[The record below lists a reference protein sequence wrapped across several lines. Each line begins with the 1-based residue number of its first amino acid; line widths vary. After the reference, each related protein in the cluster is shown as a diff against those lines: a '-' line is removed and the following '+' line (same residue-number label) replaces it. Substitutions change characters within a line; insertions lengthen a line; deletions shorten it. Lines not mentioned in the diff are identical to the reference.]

1 MNDTFIEKWWPVPI
15 LIHRVMHKKLAN
27 IQNEIAA
34 ALPSVMEKDL
44 TNPWKDG
51 VKTDYKYGKFSRKEK
66 GFLHEY
72 NCSTL
77 IQTINEQTNI
87 FLKEH
92 GVEQTRG
99 EFEILNSWINFSEKG
114 DFQYEHSHETPK
126 YSDSECY
133 LSGAYFY
140 KTNNHD
146 GDLTF
151 ISPNMIHRTELDI
164 FTQPQAV
171 HKPIV
176 GKLLLFP
183 SWLGHR
189 VGLNTTDSQRISIS
203 FNIGLYKAYLPK
215 DE

>member
-1 MNDTFIEKWWPVPI
+1 MTFFEEWFPVTILVHQVMNKN
-15 LIHRVMHKKLAN
+15 LAN
-27 IQNEIAA
+27 VQNEIAA

-51 VKTDYKYGKFSRKEK
+51 VKTDYKYGKFSRTER

-77 IQTINEQTNI
+77 MEVINEQTKVYLNKHNI
-87 FLKEH
+87 KE
-92 GVEQTRG
+92 TRG

-114 DFQYEHSHETPK
+114 DFQYEHSHETSK
-126 YSDSECY
+126 YSDTEVY

-140 KTNNHD
+140 KTNGYD

-151 ISPNMIHRTELDI
+151 ISPNVLHRTELDI
-164 FTQPQAV
+164 FTKPQAV

-176 GKLLLFP
+176 GKLVLFP

-189 VGLNTTDSQRISIS
+189 VGLNTTDNQRISIS
-203 FNIGLYKAYLPK
+203 FNVGLYKTYLPK
-215 DE
+215 GDE

>member
-1 MNDTFIEKWWPVPI
+1 MTFFEEWFPVTILVHQVMNKN
-15 LIHRVMHKKLAN
+15 LAN
-27 IQNEIAA
+27 VQNEIAA
-34 ALPSVMEKDL
+34 AIPSVMEKDL

-51 VKTDYKYGKFSRKEK
+51 VKTDYKYGKFSRTER

-77 IQTINEQTNI
+77 MEVINEQTKVYLNKHNI
-87 FLKEH
+87 E
-92 GVEQTRG
+92 ETRG

-114 DFQYEHSHETPK
+114 DFQYEHSHETSK
-126 YSDSECY
+126 YSDTEVY

-140 KTNNHD
+140 KTNGHD

-151 ISPNMIHRTELDI
+151 VSSNVLHRTELDI
-164 FTQPQAV
+164 FTKPQAV

-176 GKLLLFP
+176 GKLVLFP

-189 VGLNTTDSQRISIS
+189 VGLNTTDNLRISVS
-203 FNIGLYKAYLPK
+203 FNIGLYKTYLPK
-215 DE
+215 A

>member
-1 MNDTFIEKWWPVPI
+1 MNDTFIERWWPVPI
-15 LIHRVMHKKLAN
+15 LVHRVMNNKLAT

-34 ALPSVMEKDL
+34 AIPSVMEKDL

-51 VKTDYKYGKFSRKEK
+51 VKTDYKYGKFSPTEK

-92 GVEQTRG
+92 GVEQNRG
-99 EFEILNSWINFSEKG
+99 KFEILNSWINFSDRG
-114 DFQYEHSHETPK
+114 DFQYEHYHEVSK
-126 YSDSECY
+126 YSDAECY

-140 KTNNHD
+140 QTNNYD

-151 ISPNMIHRTELDI
+151 ISPNMMHRTELDI
-164 FTQPQAV
+164 FTKEPHAV
-171 HKPIV
+171 HIPVV
-176 GKLLLFP
+176 GKFLLFP

-203 FNIGLYKAYLPK
+203 FNVGLFKEYIQ
-215 DE
+215 

>member
-15 LIHRVMHKKLAN
+15 LVHQVMNKNLAN
-27 IQNEIAA
+27 VQNEIAA
-34 ALPSVMEKDL
+34 AIPSVMKKDL

-51 VKTDYKYGKFSRKEK
+51 VKTDYKYGKFSRTER

-72 NCSTL
+72 NCTTL
-77 IQTINEQTNI
+77 MEIIQTKTNE

-92 GVEQTRG
+92 NISQDRG
-99 EFEILNSWINFSEKG
+99 EFEIMNSWINFSDKG
-114 DFQYEHSHETPK
+114 DFQYEHSHETSK
-126 YSDSECY
+126 YSDTECY

-140 KTNNHD
+140 KTNGND
-146 GDLTF
+146 GDLAF
-151 ISPNMIHRTELDI
+151 ISPNILHRTELDI
-164 FTQPQAV
+164 FTKSQAV

-203 FNIGLYKAYLPK
+203 FNVGLYKKYLSK